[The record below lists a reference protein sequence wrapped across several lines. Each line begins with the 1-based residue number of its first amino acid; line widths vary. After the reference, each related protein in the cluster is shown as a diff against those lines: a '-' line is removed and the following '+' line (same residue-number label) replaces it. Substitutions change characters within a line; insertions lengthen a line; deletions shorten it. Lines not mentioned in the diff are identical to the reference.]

1 MDDRTD
7 HAEGEPSNEPLM
19 AAYRS
24 ILRVNIPAF
33 WRILDAKSDR
43 EEDEAI
49 EDDEDNVKVEL
60 WVFWIDEKHTGIVD
74 RNTLLNELEGRTSS
88 SHRNNETRHF
98 SNVSISEVKVGSFS
112 WENIFASS
120 PSPATSPTSPIA
132 KTNATTNTS
141 LTQEYRF
148 FVKGVRNLICL

>member
-7 HAEGEPSNEPLM
+7 YAQGEPSNDPLM

-74 RNTLLNELEGRTSS
+74 RNTLLNELEGRTS
-88 SHRNNETRHF
+88 
-98 SNVSISEVKVGSFS
+98 VLV
-112 WENIFASS
+112 
-120 PSPATSPTSPIA
+120 
-132 KTNATTNTS
+132 ATTRPYT
-141 LTQEYRF
+141 LLMFRF
-148 FVKGVRNLICL
+148 QK